1 VRVSEG
7 QATFKGTKETLWK
20 MHQAEFRGYLSML
33 DKTTNANTI
42 QSLLIKDR
50 VIAAT
55 INTLFGFSNAT
66 ILSASQTIT
75 IVVDYVN
82 TSSKATHT
90 DAILGGTN
98 ILKYLYNYCLKI
110 ITKQL
115 SLNVSAMRIRK
126 GVKKLVS

>member
-50 VIAAT
+50 VNAAT
-55 INTLFGFSNAT
+55 INTLFGLSNAT
-66 ILSASQTIT
+66 ILAASQTIT